1 MTTKVNL
8 HLKRTLDQYSD
19 FSFSTE
25 HDTDLV
31 GRWLKDT
38 PEQLDRILDGSHD
51 WEESSYEYPYD
62 YEMFDFDFNNNVGE
76 EEDDNYDNHP
86 YYDEEI
92 KKWKIEQTI
101 DMNLIFSS
109 ECEVQKITDFIN
121 ENDKL
126 FKSITKKNLVDELT
140 EDEKK
145 VFFDLKKIVGLPVP
159 NSYSRTSK

>member
-8 HLKRTLDQYSD
+8 QLKRTLDHYCQ
-19 FSFSTE
+19 FSFTTK

-31 GRWLKDT
+31 GMWLKDT
-38 PEQLDRILDGSHD
+38 PKQLDRILGLHLD

-62 YEMFDFDFNNNVGE
+62 YNMYSFDFNNNVTE
-76 EEDDNYDNHP
+76 ENDDNY
-86 YYDEEI
+86 YDYPDYDKDI
-92 KKWKIEQTI
+92 QKWKIEQTI

-109 ECEVQKITDFIN
+109 GCEVQKITDFIN

-145 VFFDLKKIVGLPVP
+145 VFFELKQIVGLPVP
-159 NSYSRTSK
+159 KP